1 MPASGKILED
11 SIRLSRIRKIKRGIF
26 AVEAVML
33 VALGI
38 VVIFIVG
45 EATLQPYLFLPLDGF
60 LAVLV
65 LLLLMIS
72 VESFF
77 FRMLEV
83 KFARSSSA
91 RHLIAKNSIKR
102 SVLIV
107 MFAGIAF
114 FILAVPSVIG
124 SLEETTQSTI
134 DLVPN
139 AEPPYFYSSDT
150 FALSDSVGVSFSS
163 LDEVHVYLVSAEAFE
178 TNWGTST
185 FMSAMYSNR
194 LNREDYT
201 VNGSDSLTIDVPHSK
216 FGRFYLVL
224 NDVFNPGTGATAVVI
239 KEVSGTFTGIMWL
252 LTLAFLV
259 ANIAWI
265 AYLIPVERKYSVG
278 SIYK

>member
-26 AVEAVML
+26 TVEAVML
-33 VALGI
+33 VALGVI
-38 VVIFIVG
+38 VVVLVG
-45 EATLQPYLFLPLDGF
+45 EARFQPYLFLPLDGF

-65 LLLLMIS
+65 LLLLMVS

-77 FRMLEV
+77 FRMLEIR
-83 KFARSSSA
+83 FARSSSA

-102 SVLIV
+102 SILVSI
-107 MFAGIAF
+107 FAGIAF
-114 FILAVPSVIG
+114 FVLAVPSVIG
-124 SLEETTQSTI
+124 SLEESTQSTY
-134 DLVPN
+134 DLFPN

-150 FALSDSVGVSFSS
+150 FAIFDSVAVTMSS
-163 LDEVHVYLVSAEAFE
+163 QNEVHVYLVSAEAFE
-178 TNWGTST
+178 TNWGTPT

-201 VNGSDSLTIDVPHSK
+201 VNGSDSLTISVPHSN

-224 NDVFNPGTGATAVVI
+224 NDAFNPGTGAIAVVI
-239 KEVSGTFTGIMWL
+239 TEVSGTFTGIMWI
-252 LTLAFLV
+252 LTLAFLA

>member
-1 MPASGKILED
+1 MPASGKVLED

-26 AVEAVML
+26 TVEAVIL
-33 VALGI
+33 VALGAF
-38 VVIFIVG
+38 VIFVVG
-45 EATLQPYLFLPLDGF
+45 EAQLQPYLFLPLDGF
-60 LAVLV
+60 LAILV

-102 SVLIV
+102 SILVSI
-107 MFAGIAF
+107 FAGIAF
-114 FILAVPSVIG
+114 LVLAVPSIIG
-124 SLEETTQSTI
+124 SMEESAQTTF

-139 AEPPYFYSSDT
+139 AEPPYFYTSDT
-150 FALSDSVGVSFSS
+150 FAIFDSVAVSMSS
-163 LDEVHVYLVSAEAFE
+163 LHEVHVYLVSTETFE

-185 FMSAMYSNR
+185 FMSTMYANR
-194 LNREDYT
+194 LNREDFT
-201 VNGSDSLTIDVPHSK
+201 VNGSDSLTISVPHAN
-216 FGRFYLVL
+216 FGRYYLVL
-224 NDVFNPGTGATAVVI
+224 NDAFNPGTGATAVVI
-239 KEVSGTFTGIMWL
+239 TEVSGTFTGIMWI